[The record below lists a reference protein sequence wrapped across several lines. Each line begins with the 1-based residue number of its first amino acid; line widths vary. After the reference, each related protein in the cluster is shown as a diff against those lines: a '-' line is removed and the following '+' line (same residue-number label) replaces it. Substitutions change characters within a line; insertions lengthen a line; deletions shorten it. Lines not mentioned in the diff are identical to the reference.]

1 MFLHKLKHIFSK
13 EQTELHALVEER
25 EEDAAPLTSHEKEL
39 ITNAFQFRN
48 LEADEISIPRSEVT
62 YLKIEDSFQAV
73 LDTFQKTRYS
83 RLPVVGEDLD
93 DVLGFITLKDI
104 ICFVNMPDDFVL
116 KTSLR
121 PATFVPDNMP
131 LPRVLQLMKK
141 SRIQLVMVADE
152 YGGTAGLLSLKDI
165 LEELVG
171 EVEDEHEA
179 ADTPLYKSIG
189 INRYWV
195 DAKLPIADAVRDL
208 KLKLPLSE
216 EDDADDLPY
225 ETMGGLILHLAGRL
239 PENGESLSIGPHKAT
254 IIEADGRRVQA
265 IEIAI

>member
-1 MFLHKLKHIFSK
+1 MPFHKLKQLFAK

-25 EEDAAPLTSHEKEL
+25 EEDSAPLTSHEREL

-48 LEADEISIPRSEVT
+48 LEADTVSVPRSEIT
-62 YLKIEDSFQAV
+62 YLKQDDGFEAV
-73 LDTFQKTRYS
+73 LTTFQKTRYS

-93 DVLGFITLKDI
+93 DVLGFITLKDV
-104 ICFVNMPDDFVL
+104 ICFVDRTAEFVL
-116 KTSLR
+116 KDRLR
-121 PATFVPDNMP
+121 PATFVPDNMT

-171 EVEDEHEA
+171 EVEDEHET

-195 DAKLPIADAVRDL
+195 DAKLPITDAVEHL
-208 KLKLPLSE
+208 KLKLPLAE
-216 EDDADDLPY
+216 NDDADDLPY

-239 PENGESLSIGPHKAT
+239 PEKGESLKIGPHSAT

-265 IEIAI
+265 LEIAI